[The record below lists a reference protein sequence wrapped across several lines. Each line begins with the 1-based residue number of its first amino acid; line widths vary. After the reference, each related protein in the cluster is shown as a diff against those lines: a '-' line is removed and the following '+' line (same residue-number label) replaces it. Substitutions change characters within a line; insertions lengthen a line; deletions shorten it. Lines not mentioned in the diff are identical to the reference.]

1 MLDKEAIKEAADI
14 QIVAEEIGIPM
25 SMRGRK
31 PMILCPCHDD
41 EHFGS
46 CFLNLEKN
54 TFKCYSCGAHG
65 DVFRLVQAALNVS
78 FEESQEIVA
87 DTCGGSRQFELN
99 GDEEK
104 RLYEMRE
111 LMIPRADQDFIG
123 LSNEPVY
130 ADIAYCS
137 DADDLDD
144 YDKPNAVEV
153 VNEDMHVVGYRVRK
167 RATSNPLY
175 DLMQSDKE
183 MYRRLIDDFCQRT
196 VEKYQRVI
204 DALNAP
210 FPENTELGS
219 GIRMVRKYATDFELI
234 DALTRLIKRAQN
246 ISAKYGDGRAIT
258 ANASPDIA
266 RLSALANSIWAKD
279 LDAPF

>member
-14 QIVAEEIGIPM
+14 QIVAEEIGIPI

-41 EHFGS
+41 VHFGS
-46 CFLNLEKN
+46 CFLNLDKN

-65 DVFRLVQAALNVS
+65 DVFRLVQASLNVG
-78 FEESQEIVA
+78 FEEAQYIVA
-87 DTCGGSRQFELN
+87 DTCGGSKQFELN

-123 LSNEPVY
+123 LNNESVY
-130 ADIAYCS
+130 QDVAYYD
-137 DADDLDD
+137 DADDLEDS
-144 YDKPNAVEV
+144 DKPNAVEDV
-153 VNEDMHVVGYRVRK
+153 GDDMQIIGYRVRK
-167 RATSNPLY
+167 RVTSNPLY
-175 DLMQSDKE
+175 DLMQNDKE
-183 MYRRLIDDFCQRT
+183 TYRGLIDDFCQRT
-196 VEKYQRVI
+196 IEKYQHVI

-210 FPENTELGS
+210 FTEDTPLGE
-219 GIRMVRKYATDFELI
+219 GIRLVRRYVTDFELI
-234 DALTRLIKRAQN
+234 DALTKLIKRAQS
-246 ISAKYGDGRAIT
+246 ISAKYGDGQAVVK
-258 ANASPDIA
+258 NESPDIA